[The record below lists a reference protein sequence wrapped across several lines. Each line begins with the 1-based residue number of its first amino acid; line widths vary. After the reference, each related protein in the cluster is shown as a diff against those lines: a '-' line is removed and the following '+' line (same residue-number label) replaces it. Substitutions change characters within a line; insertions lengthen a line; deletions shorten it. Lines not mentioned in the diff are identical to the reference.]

1 MPMKG
6 FGAIVL
12 CLLSLSAV
20 ADPLWDKASSLI
32 EASKSWRPIVTV
44 TTSQDKDDKG
54 MVKDSTVTTVRYGT
68 DASGGL
74 TKQNIR
80 VVKNGVEGKPDAV
93 ASATKAPAGP
103 TDPLEASAR
112 DFTKLWPPTN
122 VVWKG
127 REAALYRYEFAPKSG
142 WGLEGRIW
150 IDKSTGIPFHRESSL
165 NPKPPFVDEAAFIQ
179 DSSWD
184 TRGFVRDDRIDIQF
198 AGSFLGLKKQL
209 LLRSEVMEYG
219 PNRTAAR

>member
-1 MPMKG
+1 MKSFSALG
-6 FGAIVL
+6 LI
-12 CLLSLSAV
+12 LLGISAS
-20 ADPLWDKASSLI
+20 ADALWDKASSLI
-32 EASKSWRPIVTV
+32 EASKAWKPVVTI

-54 MVKDSTVTTVRYGT
+54 VVKDSTVTTVRYAT

-103 TDPLEASAR
+103 TDPLEVSAR
-112 DFTKLWPPTN
+112 EFTKLWPPTN

-150 IDKSTGIPFHRESSL
+150 IDKSTAIPFHRESSL
-165 NPKPPFVDEAAFIQ
+165 NPKPPFVDEASFAQ

-184 TRGFVRDDRIDIQF
+184 SRGFVRDDRIDIQF
-198 AGSFLGLKKQL
+198 VGSFLGLKKQL

-219 PNRTAAR
+219 PKNTATR